1 MAIKRRPGQVGG
13 GLEKVLYL
21 KNERRRVGLGAR
33 SEESPNALQ
42 ACLSVIEGSIGRG
55 QKVGGRCE
63 VEPDNLKGMEKKLP
77 GNDEMKGLISRLLML
92 LSPLGRTLVLF
103 G

>member
-1 MAIKRRPGQVGG
+1 M
-13 GLEKVLYL
+13 
-21 KNERRRVGLGAR
+21 
-33 SEESPNALQ
+33 
-42 ACLSVIEGSIGRG
+42 
-55 QKVGGRCE
+55 

-103 G
+103 RLWSCDPTLTASKYKLIDEVLFSRIHYIHLRARSWNCWTVGLYITFDAREVNA

>member
-1 MAIKRRPGQVGG
+1 M
-13 GLEKVLYL
+13 
-21 KNERRRVGLGAR
+21 
-33 SEESPNALQ
+33 
-42 ACLSVIEGSIGRG
+42 
-55 QKVGGRCE
+55 